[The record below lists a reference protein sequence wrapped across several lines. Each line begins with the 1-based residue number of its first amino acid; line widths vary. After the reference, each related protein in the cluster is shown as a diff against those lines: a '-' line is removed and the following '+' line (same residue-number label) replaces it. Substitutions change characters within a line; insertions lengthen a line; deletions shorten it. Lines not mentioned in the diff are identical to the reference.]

1 MKIEDI
7 LQALPS
13 KEDIAGAVGLGAR
26 SSTTEN
32 MLTAFAI
39 FGAGM
44 ILGAGL
50 ALLFA
55 PKAGHE
61 IRHDIAEKVGE
72 IGEHLRAQA
81 PHPPRQPTHP
91 APEPRAERRTFM
103 SLLLLIVL
111 LLLVF
116 GGLPNWGY
124 HHYGYAPSGI
134 GGIILIICSSC
145 C

>member
-7 LQALPS
+7 LAALPS
-13 KEDIAGAVGLGAR
+13 KEDIASAVGLEAR
-26 SSTTEN
+26 NSTTGD

-39 FGAGM
+39 FGTGM

-81 PHPPRQPTHP
+81 PQPAAPGNPPN
-91 APEPRAERRTFM
+91 A
-103 SLLLLIVL
+103 
-111 LLLVF
+111 
-116 GGLPNWGY
+116 
-124 HHYGYAPSGI
+124 
-134 GGIILIICSSC
+134 
-145 C
+145 

>member
-7 LQALPS
+7 LAALPS
-13 KEDIAGAVGLGAR
+13 REDIASAVGLEAR
-26 SSTTEN
+26 SSTSGD
-32 MLTAFAI
+32 MLAAFAI
-39 FGAGM
+39 FGTGM

-81 PHPPRQPTHP
+81 PQSAASVNPPS
-91 APEPRAERRTFM
+91 A
-103 SLLLLIVL
+103 
-111 LLLVF
+111 
-116 GGLPNWGY
+116 
-124 HHYGYAPSGI
+124 
-134 GGIILIICSSC
+134 
-145 C
+145 

>member
-13 KEDIAGAVGLGAR
+13 KEDIASAVGLEAR
-26 SSTTEN
+26 SSATGD

-39 FGAGM
+39 FGTGM

-61 IRHDIAEKVGE
+61 MRHDIAEKVGE
-72 IGEHLRAQA
+72 ISEHLRAQA
-81 PHPPRQPTHP
+81 PQPAAPATPP
-91 APEPRAERRTFM
+91 
-103 SLLLLIVL
+103 SV
-111 LLLVF
+111 
-116 GGLPNWGY
+116 
-124 HHYGYAPSGI
+124 
-134 GGIILIICSSC
+134 
-145 C
+145 